1 MRLCLCFT
9 LSVIVASVEPVDGQ
23 GCCLSGCLSANP
35 VVEGVLLHVVRPG
48 GGRHAPVR
56 VQKNP
61 ETADDQQAQE
71 DEEYE
76 DEDEGRPLLE
86 REEGGGG

>member
-1 MRLCLCFT
+1 MFELHSQCDRRLSLTF
-9 LSVIVASVEPVDGQ
+9 GRQ
-23 GCCLSGCLSANP
+23 GCCLSGCLSGNP

-56 VQKNP
+56 VQEDP
-61 ETADDQQAQE
+61 ETAHDQQAQE
-71 DEEYE
+71 DEEDE

-86 REEGGGG
+86 REEGGGR

>member
-1 MRLCLCFT
+1 MFELHSQCDRRLSLTFGC
-9 LSVIVASVEPVDGQ
+9 Q
-23 GCCLSGCLSANP
+23 GCCLSGCLSGNP

-56 VQKNP
+56 VQEDP
-61 ETADDQQAQE
+61 ETADDEQAQE
-71 DEEYE
+71 DEEDE

-86 REEGGGG
+86 REEGGGR